1 MDGLIVISVSLML
14 LFVFLRK
21 RMFGVFAWIVFGFA
35 WILNLPYYLSIGDC
49 FNTIV
54 VFLAFAFFNLLGLT
68 IAKEDE
74 KLDVFVKVTAFSALA
89 ALIYFPFALNENLKE
104 MLIGMVVNHTVWLGN
119 LLGFPLTHNGTK
131 IMLNDRI
138 VKIILA
144 CTGIESMA
152 LFGGVTLAT
161 KADFKRNIKAFLV
174 SVPTIYVLNL
184 LRNVFVTVSYGY
196 SWFGENSFYI
206 AHHVISKFLATLA
219 LILIS
224 LVVFRIIPELAD
236 LLYDLKDVM
245 IESWS
250 KSRMRNVKVIK

>member
-1 MDGLIVISVSLML
+1 MDGLIILSVSFML
-14 LFVFLRK
+14 LFVFLK
-21 RMFGVFAWIVFGFA
+21 KKVFGIFAWTTFGFA
-35 WILNLPYYLSIGDC
+35 WIFNLPYYLSIGDY

-68 IAKEDE
+68 IAREEE
-74 KLDVFVKVTAFSALA
+74 KLDVFIKVTSFSALA
-89 ALIYFPFALNENLKE
+89 ALIYFPFALDENLKE
-104 MLIGMVVNHTVWLGN
+104 MLIGVVIDHTVWLGN
-119 LLGFPLTHNGTK
+119 LLGFPLTHNDAT
-131 IMLNDRI
+131 IILNDKI

-152 LFGGVTLAT
+152 LFGGVTLGV
-161 KADFKRNIKAFLV
+161 KADFRRNIRAFLV

-184 LRNVFVTVSYGY
+184 LRNIFVTVSYGY

-206 AHHVISKFLATLA
+206 AHNVISKFLATLA

-224 LVVFRIIPELAD
+224 LAVFRIIPELAD

-245 IESWS
+245 VESWS
-250 KSRMRNVKVIK
+250 KVR